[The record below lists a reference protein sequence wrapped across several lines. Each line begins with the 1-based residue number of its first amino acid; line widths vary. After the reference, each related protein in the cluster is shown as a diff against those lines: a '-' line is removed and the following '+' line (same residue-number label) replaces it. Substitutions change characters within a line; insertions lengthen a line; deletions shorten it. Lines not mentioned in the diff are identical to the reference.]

1 MQTLLQDIR
10 YGLRGAFARPG
21 FTVLAVLTLALGIGA
36 ATTIFSVIQNVIL
49 DPFPYIDAR
58 RVVNIQIRD
67 LTSGRP
73 GGRGFLQ
80 TAEFLDYQ
88 EQSTAFEE
96 VIGGTGRDVLMTT
109 GESTELLQGSQ
120 VTANMFSFL
129 GVAPLL
135 GRGLTPEDAKPDAPP
150 VFVLAHK
157 AWLRLFEQDPSII
170 GKSFTLNGV
179 PTTLVGVMPKRF
191 TKLGA
196 DLWQPVTL
204 NRADP
209 ALREQYFMFQARLKP
224 GVTLSEATADLDV
237 IGHRLAQT
245 YQRNYPKQFRVT
257 AVGWVDNI
265 VGQFSKTLYTLAGA
279 VALLLLIA
287 CSNVANM
294 LLARAAARE
303 KEMAIRSS
311 LGASRGRLVRQLLIE
326 SGILAIAGAAL
337 GCVFAYVG
345 LKGLVILM
353 PEGFIP
359 READIRLNVPVL
371 IFSLGVA
378 ALTSMVFGL
387 VPALQTARQNMV
399 EPLKDSGKGVSGGFR
414 GGKLRGAIVVAEIA
428 LSMMLLVGAGLLMRS
443 FVRLQ
448 RVDLGMNTDNVLVAR
463 IPLPRGQYT
472 TAESKQQFFGE
483 VLRRVHTLPG
493 VVAATETTS
502 LPPYGGI
509 GTEIDVLGKTPTERW
524 DAMMQLVS
532 EGYFRTLG
540 IRMMRG
546 RLLSEADV
554 VGARKVAVINQAF
567 VNKYLGSEDPIGQQV
582 RLKTLGTVPDGK
594 VDNPVFEV
602 IGVVADAKNR
612 GIQDP
617 PSPELFVPYTV
628 TGAFERG
635 ILVLTHD
642 NPGALLNAVR
652 REVWAVNRGVAITL
666 TGTLNE
672 YLSRFSYAEPRF
684 SLVLLGVFSG
694 VGLLLVSIG
703 VYSVIAYTVS
713 RQTHEIG
720 IRIALGAARGDVL
733 RMVSFMGIKLLAIG
747 TIIGLAGSL
756 LGNRLIESQL
766 WTVSRYDPLTF
777 GLVTGLMTIVGLAAC
792 YFPARRAMRVDPI
805 VALRYE

>member
-1 MQTLLQDIR
+1 MQTFLQDVR
-10 YGLRGAFARPG
+10 YGLRGALGKPG
-21 FTVLAVLTLALGIGA
+21 FTILAVLTLALGIGA
-36 ATTIFSVIQNVIL
+36 ATSMFSVIQNVLL
-49 DPFPYIDAR
+49 DPFPYLDAR
-58 RVVNIQIRD
+58 RVVNIQIQD
-67 LTSGRP
+67 LSSSRP

-88 EQSTAFEE
+88 EQADVFEE

-109 GESTELLQGSQ
+109 GERTELLGGTL
-120 VTANMFSFL
+120 VTANMFTFL
-129 GVAPLL
+129 GVEPVL
-135 GRGLTPEDAKPDAPP
+135 GRGLTPDDVKPGAPP

-157 AWLRLFEQDPSII
+157 AWLRFFSLDPGIL

-204 NRADP
+204 SRADP
-209 ALREQYFMFQARLKP
+209 AIRDEYFMFQARLKP
-224 GVTLSEATADLDV
+224 NVTIREASAALDV
-237 IGHRLAQT
+237 IGHRAAT
-245 YQRNYPKQFRVT
+245 IYPRNYPKQFRVN

-265 VGQFSKTLYTLAGA
+265 VGQFSRTLYTLAGA
-279 VALLLLIA
+279 VGLLLLIA

-326 SGILAIAGAAL
+326 SAILALAGAVL
-337 GCVFAYVG
+337 GTAFAYAS
-345 LKGLVILM
+345 LKGLVTLM

-371 IFSLGVA
+371 LFSLGVA
-378 ALTSMVFGL
+378 MLTSLVFGL
-387 VPALQTARQNMV
+387 VPALQTARRNMV

-414 GGKLRGAIVVAEIA
+414 GGKLRGAIVVAEVA

-448 RVDLGMNTDNVLVAR
+448 RVDLGMNTDNVAVAR
-463 IPLPRGQYT
+463 IPMPRGQYT
-472 TAESKQQFFGE
+472 TAEGKQQFFTE
-483 VLRRVHTLPG
+483 LLRRLHALPG

-509 GTEIDVLGKTPTERW
+509 GTEIDVLGKTAPERW
-524 DAMMQLVS
+524 DAMFNLVS
-532 EGYFRTLG
+532 EGYFRTLE
-540 IRMMRG
+540 IRMLRG
-546 RLLSEADV
+546 RLLSETDV
-554 VGARKVAVINQAF
+554 VGARKVAVVNQAF
-567 VNKYLGSEDPIGQQV
+567 VNKYFGQDDPLAQQV
-582 RLKTLGTVPDGK
+582 RLKTLATQGENK
-594 VDNPVFEV
+594 VDNPVFEIV
-602 IGVVADAKNR
+602 GVVADAKNR

-635 ILVLTHD
+635 ILVRTQD
-642 NPGALLNAVR
+642 NAGAILNAIQ
-652 REVWAVNRGVAITL
+652 REVWAVNRGVAMTL

-672 YLSRFSYAEPRF
+672 YLTRFSYAEPRF

-694 VGLLLVSIG
+694 VGLLLVTIG

-733 RMVSFMGIKLLAIG
+733 KMVSLMGIRLLAIG
-747 TIIGLAGSL
+747 AVFGLAGSL
-756 LGNRLIESQL
+756 VGNRLIESQL

-777 GLVTGLMTIVGLAAC
+777 GLVTGLLAIVGLAAC

-805 VALRYE
+805 IALRYE